1 MMVFKQWY
9 KLIIHTKLILR
20 LHCQHGQTHKHV
32 LQLRLSQVKKTLN
45 LQADSIPLI
54 LKLFKEL
61 MMFLL
66 TFLVLLIAFTSMVPK
81 TDLFQILIL
90 SDGPFKPV
98 MTYQQLLEMNQQQVV
113 SDGKHLINTNG
124 QTDVKKIMILIH
136 NITGLLTTS
145 VEDGLPLISSIH
157 LTLFSQMETLIHGPV
172 VALCQTSL
180 QTTLLW

>member
-124 QTDVKKIMILIH
+124 QTDAKKIMILTH

-145 VEDGLPLISSIH
+145 VEETQVQTLKDRQIS
-157 LTLFSQMETLIHGPV
+157 FSQTETSTHGV
-172 VALCQTSL
+172 VVVS
-180 QTTLLW
+180 